1 MKNYLI
7 LDVETTTHAKGN
19 PYSRRNKLCLVG
31 LKPLGAKEEI
41 ITIDYGVEPY
51 GKKVRDIESLLSQ
64 KNLTLVGFNI
74 KFDLAWIRRYIPQIQ
89 FSEVFDCQLAYFLLN
104 QQKTPY
110 PSLNDV
116 CTAYG
121 FPTKDSSVQQY
132 WQSGVDTSDIPNNIL
147 ENYLVGDLELTEKVF
162 LKLKEELESKPKLN
176 RLFNLQCRDLLI
188 LQEMEQNG
196 LLYDLELSKQKSY
209 HISQEM
215 SRLDNEL
222 KMVYPYEFINWN
234 SPLHLSKILYGGSI
248 EYCTKVREEGKK
260 RARKV
265 TGSVVFKR
273 LVRAQSE
280 YESPRTRSISQE
292 NLAITNI
299 RRRREGKKP
308 IERQYSTDKKVL
320 QKILQGR
327 ISKKATRI
335 INILLERS
343 KLEKLESTY
352 YEGLR
357 VLLEEKDWPEGMIH
371 GNFNQTVAST
381 GRLSSSSPN
390 LQNFAEPVKELI
402 KSRYV

>member
-41 ITIDYGVEPY
+41 ITIEYGVEPY

-64 KNLTLVGFNI
+64 TNPTLVGFNI

-104 QQKTPY
+104 HQKTPY

-121 FPTKDSSVQQY
+121 FPTKDSLVQQY
-132 WQSGVDTSDIPNNIL
+132 WQNGVDTSDIPKNIL

-162 LKLKEELESKPKLN
+162 LKLKEELESRPKLN
-176 RLFNLQCRDLLI
+176 RLFNLQCKDLLI

-248 EYCTKVREEGKK
+248 EYCTKMREEGKK

-280 YESPRTRSISQE
+280 YESPRTRNISQE